1 MWLKYIISSAP
12 QSLQKIFILI
22 VGRLQ
27 KKVWPYEMIS
37 VSSLSLKDNC
47 NIIISQYD
55 REKNTLRRTVR
66 EKSKTHKYI
75 QVFKGYQKNFKS

>member
-55 REKNTLRRTVR
+55 RAKNTLRRTVK
-66 EKSKTHKYI
+66 EK
-75 QVFKGYQKNFKS
+75 